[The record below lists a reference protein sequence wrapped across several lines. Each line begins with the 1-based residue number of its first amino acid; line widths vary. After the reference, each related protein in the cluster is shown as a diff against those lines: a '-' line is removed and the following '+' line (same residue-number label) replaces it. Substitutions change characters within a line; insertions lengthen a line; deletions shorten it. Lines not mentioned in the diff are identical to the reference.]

1 MAGAD
6 EKQERAEGVSRQLTG
21 QEAPSDT
28 DREGQVGPTGGG
40 GGEMAPE
47 GVGESV
53 GHRGENML
61 AEDGKEAGRT
71 DTGTDGTPANRP
83 TGTSTA
89 RDSTGVNPQDPDS
102 SAAPQGMG
110 SAS

>member
-1 MAGAD
+1 
-6 EKQERAEGVSRQLTG
+6 
-21 QEAPSDT
+21 
-28 DREGQVGPTGGG
+28 
-40 GGEMAPE
+40 MAPP
-47 GVGESV
+47 GVGEGV
-53 GHRGENML
+53 AHRGENMV
-61 AEDGKEAGRT
+61 AEEGKEPDRQ

-102 SAAPQGMG
+102 PVAPQGMG